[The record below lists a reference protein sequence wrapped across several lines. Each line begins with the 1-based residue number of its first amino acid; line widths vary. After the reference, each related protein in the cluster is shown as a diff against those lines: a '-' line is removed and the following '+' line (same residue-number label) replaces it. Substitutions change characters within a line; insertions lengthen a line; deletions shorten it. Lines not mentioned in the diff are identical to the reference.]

1 MTVGSSP
8 SRKYHQLWPLECYTI
23 YIHIFLSRI
32 FFCLFLRLFSND
44 NIYIYHV
51 YCRQYIRSF
60 LESAVFGMKK
70 EIPPHFGGPSS
81 DVVDVGYEEAK
92 RFSFLWPPSEAG
104 AVGVGW

>member
-1 MTVGSSP
+1 
-8 SRKYHQLWPLECYTI
+8 
-23 YIHIFLSRI
+23 
-32 FFCLFLRLFSND
+32 
-44 NIYIYHV
+44 
-51 YCRQYIRSF
+51 
-60 LESAVFGMKK
+60 MKK